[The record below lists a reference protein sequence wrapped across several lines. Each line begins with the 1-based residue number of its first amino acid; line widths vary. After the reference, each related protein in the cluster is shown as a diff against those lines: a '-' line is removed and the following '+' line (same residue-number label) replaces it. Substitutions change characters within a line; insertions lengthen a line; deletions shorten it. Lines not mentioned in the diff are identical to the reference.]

1 MKVFIASLL
10 ILIVMIAGGVAGDI
24 YLQTVSADINA
35 FTDRIDRAA
44 EEEDFETVQSVYGEL
59 IKYWDKNEILLT
71 ALVDHAHTVE
81 IEKSMKE
88 MEMSLAA
95 KEGTEVLLSSAKV
108 RMEITSIAE
117 NEHFHLKNIL

>member
-59 IKYWDKNEILLT
+59 IKYWDKNEVLLT
-71 ALVDHAHTVE
+71 ALVVQCTYGRD
-81 IEKSMKE
+81 
-88 MEMSLAA
+88 
-95 KEGTEVLLSSAKV
+95 
-108 RMEITSIAE
+108 
-117 NEHFHLKNIL
+117 